1 MATPGR
7 KKTAPTAP
15 EVLDPVAEQQTGQ
28 ALATMRQDA
37 TAQSLAVSQHDA
49 AVRAV
54 AAQVGY
60 QLPADCTDPDLIQR
74 DISANMR
81 RSVEACLEVGRGLRV
96 LKEACEHGNF
106 VARLEVL
113 GLDRT
118 VAVRFMQAATKFSNV
133 ATSHHLTKAVGTQ
146 SKLFELLVLDDE
158 QIEELERAGQTGELS
173 LDDVATMSVKEL
185 RAKLRET
192 RAELKF
198 TEEISAEKTQRI
210 ETLQREAKRINP
222 VPPDEQRAELLK
234 EVSTHVNTAL
244 GMLNGAVAQS
254 FAVLSDHDAMA
265 GQDSLQIMA
274 GYVAQLQQAIHALR
288 DDYNL
293 SDFVGDGTPEWMRAT
308 ADDADLAAAEA

>member
-1 MATPGR
+1 MATRGR
-7 KKTAPTAP
+7 KPAPAAEP
-15 EVLDPVAEQQTGQ
+15 EVLDAAVEQQTEQ
-28 ALATMRQDA
+28 TLAVVRQDA
-37 TAQSLAVSQHDA
+37 TAQALAVSQHDA

-81 RSVEACLEVGRGLRV
+81 RSVDACLEVGRGLV
-96 LKEACEHGNF
+96 ALKEACQHGQF
-106 VARLEVL
+106 VARLDVL
-113 GLDRT
+113 GLDRK
-118 VAVRFMQAATKFSNV
+118 VAAKFMQAARKFSNV
-133 ATSHHLTKAVGTQ
+133 SSTRHLLEAAGNQT
-146 SKLFELLVLDDE
+146 KLFELLVLDDADA
-158 QIEELERAGQTGELS
+158 EELALTGQTGELS

-192 RAELKF
+192 RADLKS

-210 ETLQREAKRINP
+210 EALQRASKRINP
-222 VPPDEQRAELLK
+222 VPPDEQRAELLQ

-244 GMLNGAVAQS
+244 GMLSGAVAQS
-254 FAVLSDHDAMA
+254 FAVLSDHDATA

-274 GYVAQLQQAIHALR
+274 GYVAQLQQALNALR
-288 DDYNL
+288 DEFDL

-308 ADDADLAAAEA
+308 ADDADLAAAAA